1 MVINLFPAQYNLSL
15 YSGDTYEFVVVPR
28 NSDGTDFSLSGYNAA
43 MRIASSRGASPTF
56 STPVQTNI
64 NPTLNTITCTIL
76 PGVSGSLVAG
86 QTYVYDVEI
95 TNGSTKVYTLLTGNV
110 TVTEDVTNA

>member
-1 MVINLFPAQYNLSL
+1 MAFPANYNLSL

-28 NSDGTDFSLSGYNAA
+28 NTDGSDFSLTGYTAA
-43 MRIASSRGASPTF
+43 MRIASSRGANPTF
-56 STPVQTNI
+56 STPVQTSI
-64 NPTLNTITCTIL
+64 NTTLNTIICTIL
-76 PGVSGSLVAG
+76 PGVSSALSAG
-86 QTYVYDVEI
+86 TTYVYDVEI

>member
-1 MVINLFPAQYNLSL
+1 MFPAQYNLSL

-28 NSDGTDFSLSGYNAA
+28 NSDGTDFSLTGYTAA
-43 MRIASSRGASPTF
+43 MRIASSRGASPSF
-56 STPVQTNI
+56 SVPVQTTVNT
-64 NPTLNTITCTIL
+64 TLNTITCTIL
-76 PGVSGSLVAG
+76 PGVSGSLSAG